1 MMFDIL
7 WMHLVTLQTITLNGT
22 TPCILN
28 QTAGVDLWKNCGM
41 DVDWIRTAMMPWQWV
56 TGGWFSMILVS
67 IFVVMSYIKY
77 QKMVYPVLIG
87 VFFIPISYALFPPSF
102 INFAVI
108 MAFLGV
114 GLILSWIFISQTN
127 ET

>member
-1 MMFDIL
+1 MFDLIL
-7 WMHLVTLQTITLNGT
+7 AHIITLQTIILNGT

-67 IFVVMSYIKY
+67 IFVVMTYIKY
-77 QKMVYPVLIG
+77 QKMVYPLLVG
-87 VFFIPISYALFPPSF
+87 VFFIPISYVLFPPSF

-114 GLILSWIFISQTN
+114 GLITSWIFISQTN